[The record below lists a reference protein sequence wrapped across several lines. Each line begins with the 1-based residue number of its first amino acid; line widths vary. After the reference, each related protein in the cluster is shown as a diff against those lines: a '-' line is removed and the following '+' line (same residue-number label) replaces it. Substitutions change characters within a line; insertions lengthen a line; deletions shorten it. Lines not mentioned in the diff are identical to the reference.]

1 MSAGVLPL
9 AIKSRL
15 KLVAQSA
22 SVMSE
27 KFSILVIDDEPI
39 VGDALMTVLSDNG
52 YDVAVARTGR
62 EGLDKTSEQQFDVTI
77 TDLRLTDM
85 LGTDVLRRIREK
97 DPCSRV
103 IIITAYSTPEIVS
116 ESKKLGAIDVLAKPF
131 SPSDV
136 LGLLKKTLCNKDQTG

>member
-1 MSAGVLPL
+1 MG
-9 AIKSRL
+9 
-15 KLVAQSA
+15 
-22 SVMSE
+22 E
-27 KFSILVIDDEPI
+27 KFTILVIDDEPI

-77 TDLRLTDM
+77 TDLRLSDM
-85 LGTDVLRRIREK
+85 LGTDVLRHIREK

-136 LGLLKKTLCNKDQTG
+136 LGLLNKTLGEKDLTS